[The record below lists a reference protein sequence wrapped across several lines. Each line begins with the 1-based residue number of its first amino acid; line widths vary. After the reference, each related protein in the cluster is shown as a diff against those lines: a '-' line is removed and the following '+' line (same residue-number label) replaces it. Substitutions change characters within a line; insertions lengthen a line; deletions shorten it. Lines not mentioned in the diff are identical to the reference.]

1 MTLFTVLLIVLA
13 LTLLLAGAAGTVY
26 PALPGLPMMF
36 GGSWL
41 LAYAQD
47 YQIITVWTLVL
58 LLLPTLFGMAMDFV
72 AGMLGAKYT
81 GADKQA
87 VWGAFIGGIAGIFF
101 GIIGLLLGP
110 LIGAAIGEF
119 VAKRDLLKAGKV
131 GIGTFVGFV
140 VGTVAKIGAALVIV
154 LVVAAQYVVHWWA

>member
-36 GGSWL
+36 GGAWL
-41 LAYAQD
+41 LAYAQA
-47 YQIITVWTLVL
+47 YQIITVWTLIL

-119 VAKRDLLKAGKV
+119 IAKRDLLKAGKV

>member
-1 MTLFTVLLIVLA
+1 MTILLIVLA

-47 YQIITVWTLVL
+47 YQIITVWTLIL

-140 VGTVAKIGAALVIV
+140 VGTAAKIGAALVIV
-154 LVVAAQYVVHWWA
+154 LVVAAQFILSIT

>member
-1 MTLFTVLLIVLA
+1 MTLLTVLLIVLA

-36 GGSWL
+36 GGAWL

-87 VWGAFIGGIAGIFF
+87 VWGAFIGGIVGIFF

-119 VAKRDLLKAGKV
+119 IAKRDLLKAGKV

-140 VGTVAKIGAALVIV
+140 VGTAAKIGAALVIV

>member
-1 MTLFTVLLIVLA
+1 MTLLTVLLIVLA

-36 GGSWL
+36 GGAWL

-47 YQIITVWTLVL
+47 YQIITVWTLIL

-119 VAKRDLLKAGKV
+119 IAKRDLLKAGKV

-140 VGTVAKIGAALVIV
+140 VGTAAKIGAALVIV

>member
-1 MTLFTVLLIVLA
+1 MTLLTILLIVLA

-47 YQIITVWTLVL
+47 YQIITVWTLIL

-140 VGTVAKIGAALVIV
+140 VGTAAKIGAALVIV
-154 LVVAAQYVVHWWA
+154 LVVAAQFILSIT